1 MRKLNLL
8 IALFSFLISHA
19 QNAREIPIKTKVE
32 EVTVFVEN
40 AQIIR
45 KKTVPVEVGISV
57 LKFEELSP
65 FIIPSSIQAKLTGDL
80 TVLSVNHQQDFLEE
94 LEKPGKLVELEQKLQ
109 NVKNKMDVLN
119 AETDVMN
126 EQISFLN
133 TNKNIGGSEALDVNS
148 LKAAMDYYKSRL
160 TSLKMGILQNSKK
173 IGELQKEMTELTD
186 QINTMTSVKEY
197 AKGVVA
203 IKIKSKR
210 ATKTEVELS
219 YVVKNAGWLPFYD
232 IKAKNINSPIEL
244 VYQANVKQD
253 TKIDWNNVKIRL
265 STANPNIS
273 GVKPELQTYY
283 LNYSTPPPV
292 YNSNLNQVS
301 GVVLD
306 QDGLPLPGANVMVQG
321 TTIGTVTDFDGR
333 YSLSVPSRGGSLEFS
348 YIGFTTVNKPIL
360 NPVVNVIIEEDSQAL
375 EEVVVLAY
383 GTTKRRLK
391 TKEPS
396 AGDIEVA
403 SKKPSNIPIPIDQ
416 IQRQT
421 TVEFEI
427 ELPFTVPSDNNSYAI
442 DMVRYDLP
450 ADYKY
455 ISIPKIEP
463 AAFLTANISD
473 WEKYNLLEG
482 EANLF
487 FENTFVGKTILD
499 VRYASDTLQLSL
511 GRDKGLSINREKRSD
526 FTSKK
531 FIGSKKE
538 EIREWQISL
547 KNNKAEQVEIEIF
560 DQIPVSTLDEITV
573 EVLEKSRAKI
583 NSENGEVKW
592 EISLPPNGA
601 EEKTLKYSV
610 KYPKNKRLYI
620 E

>member
-126 EQISFLN
+126 EEISFLN